1 MYCKNCNAYN
11 DDNSRF
17 CCQCG
22 AQLEKSE
29 GNDYSA
35 PQGAEENGFK
45 NQYSA
50 EPRQDFYSSEQDQG
64 CSQPQ
69 YSQPNY
75 GVPMNEPTAPLNN
88 TMAIIS
94 IVINVVVFNII
105 GLIFAIL
112 SLTNYNSYEEA
123 LRARNFALSEEYKIK
138 SKKYSKIS
146 IAVAIV
152 MAVLAVVGGIITFVL
167 IFRVGTKNAEEFASS
182 SGFLYDYENFMMAI
196 SPLVR

>member
-45 NQYSA
+45 DQYSA
-50 EPRQDFYSSEQDQG
+50 EPRQDFYSSEQNQDY
-64 CSQPQ
+64 SQPQ

-88 TMAIIS
+88 TMAIVS
-94 IVINVVVFNII
+94 IVLNIVFFNVI
-105 GLIFAIL
+105 GLILAIL
-112 SLTNYNSYEEA
+112 SLTNYNSYESA
-123 LRARNFALSEEYKIK
+123 LRARNYALSEQFKAK
-138 SKKYSKIS
+138 SKKYSKVS
-146 IAVAIV
+146 IILVIV
-152 MAVLAVVGGIITFVL
+152 MAVLAVVLGILAFVYAFVIGSRAVESGYYTETFPFDFENYMMTVRP
-167 IFRVGTKNAEEFASS
+167 FVG
-182 SGFLYDYENFMMAI
+182 
-196 SPLVR
+196 

>member
-45 NQYSA
+45 DQYSA

>member
-69 YSQPNY
+69 FSQPNY